1 MNAPQQFFDEFE
13 PLQERIRWAQAGLGT
28 DKQIVQGKMMLEEFR
43 EFFGRWRPQVAGHA
57 EVCRQLDDLFQKL
70 NRMERHLHQVFW
82 AHLNEVIGTRKQ
94 WLAAEASLKATVAI
108 TVLRREMPEKLRDGF
123 ERSFRTIHSTRRAPF
138 AKVKRKSPK
147 RKPNIAGNWPV
158 WKLTGRSGWMRRC
171 GNGWKSW
178 KWRAPMTGRRKSR
191 GKSKNWG
198 TKRRCNGLGKS
209 G

>member
-123 ERSFRTIHSTRRAPF
+123 EKILSDHSFDAESAFREGEKEIAEAETKYRREL
-138 AKVKRKSPK
+138 
-147 RKPNIAGNWPV
+147 AGLEIDWPERV
-158 WKLTGRSGWMRRC
+158 DAALRERLEKLEMAGADDWQAQITGEIE
-171 GNGWKSW
+171 K
-178 KWRAPMTGRRKSR
+178 
-191 GKSKNWG
+191 
-198 TKRRCNGLGKS
+198 LGDKAAV
-209 G
+209 